1 MFELNI
7 KKFAQFPKMKRD
19 TTQLTKYSFVFFKWF
34 HQFSLILP
42 RITTITQSPPTH
54 HSSLTAL
61 EVGVNLMEKYG
72 LNN

>member
-19 TTQLTKYSFVFFKWF
+19 TTQLTKYSFVFLMVSSI
-34 HQFSLILP
+34 QFNLTSHHNNHSV
-42 RITTITQSPPTH
+42 TTHTH

>member
-19 TTQLTKYSFVFFKWF
+19 TTQLTKYSFVFLMF